1 MKEQLVHMLET
12 LGHSN
17 VAVWQCSFYSV
28 WRFTSD
34 ELVGVQLLGESSAAL
49 NNVRQFSLVN

>member
-1 MKEQLVHMLET
+1 MKEQLLHTLET

-17 VAVWQCSFYSV
+17 VAVWQCSLYDV

-34 ELVGVQLLGESSAAL
+34 ELAGVQLLGESSAAL
-49 NNVRQFSLVN
+49 NNVRQFSLVS